1 MRVRITKRANREIG
15 DFAPNKKNLKVI
27 SKILRSTA
35 VGLGLVNSAAAK
47 FNQLKSAEISPDGK
61 LGGKG
66 FVREISEVRKAYF
79 DVCDKLS
86 DIYDCLYDECKAP
99 HWNDK
104 EIEKE
109 IEEEVEETKEF
120 INNSENS
127 EFLIDKVDKELHP
140 EKYAE
145 DEKEDEGEED
155 TESEK
160 DKKEKFEQH
169 IG

>member
-1 MRVRITKRANREIG
+1 MRVRLTKRASSNREIG
-15 DFAPNKKNLKVI
+15 SFSPQKKNLKVI

-35 VGLGLVNSAAAK
+35 VGLGLVNSAASK

-66 FVREISEVRKAYF
+66 FVREITAIRKAYF

-99 HWNDK
+99 HWKD
-104 EIEKE
+104 EEVIEKVDE
-109 IEEEVEETKEF
+109 VQEFVKEEDQ
-120 INNSENS
+120 S
-127 EFLIDKVDKELHP
+127 EFLIDQINRKMHPDKYE
-140 EKYAE
+140 EE
-145 DEKEDEGEED
+145 DDDEEEKESSDQN
-155 TESEK
+155 
-160 DKKEKFEQH
+160 KKLEPH